1 MKYGITTE
9 ELSRS
14 YCEQKILKV
23 YKEIGFDAVDYSYD
37 IHAFL
42 IQYMIKMTISTVKN
56 LKLAA
61 VSMDSD
67 TSNACAIISSAY

>member
-14 YCEQKILKV
+14 YCEQKISKV

-37 IHAFL
+37 IHAVPNSVYDQR
-42 IQYMIKMTISTVKN
+42 I
-56 LKLAA
+56 
-61 VSMDSD
+61 
-67 TSNACAIISSAY
+67 

>member
-23 YKEIGFDAVDYSYD
+23 YKEIGFDAVDYSYSRCSQFS
-37 IHAFL
+37 I
-42 IQYMIKMTISTVKN
+42 
-56 LKLAA
+56 
-61 VSMDSD
+61 
-67 TSNACAIISSAY
+67 